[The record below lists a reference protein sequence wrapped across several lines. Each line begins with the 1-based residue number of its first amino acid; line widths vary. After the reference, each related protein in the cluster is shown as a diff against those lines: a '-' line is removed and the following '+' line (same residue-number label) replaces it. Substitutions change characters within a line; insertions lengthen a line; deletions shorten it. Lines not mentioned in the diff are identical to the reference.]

1 MKTYMFQELS
11 INKHYN
17 FYLCNRVPY
26 SRTVTVVFLFAIAGI
41 LLGSALFMAFKTR
54 KVKVKNLN
62 DAKYITA
69 IVYISS
75 LTTLLNIVITFTIR
89 NRVNSF
95 PAVLS
100 GLNMV
105 TATGVLLLVFLPKV

>member
-1 MKTYMFQELS
+1 MNE
-11 INKHYN
+11 HYY
-17 FYLCNRVPY
+17 FYTCNRVPNAKL
-26 SRTVTVVFLFAIAGI
+26 VTKISLYAMGTI

-75 LTTLLNIVITFTIR
+75 LVNILHLVINFSFG
-89 NRVNSF
+89 NRVNAF

-100 GLNMV
+100 GLNMA
-105 TATGVLLLVFLPKV
+105 TITGVLLLVFLPKV

>member
-1 MKTYMFQELS
+1 MNE
-11 INKHYN
+11 HYS
-17 FYLCNRVPY
+17 FYTCNRVPN
-26 SRTVTVVFLFAIAGI
+26 SRLVTVISLHAIVTI
-41 LLGSALFMAFKTR
+41 LLGCALFMAFKTR

-75 LTTLLNIVITFTIR
+75 LVNIINLVVTFSLG
-89 NRVNSF
+89 NRVNSS

-100 GLNMV
+100 GLNM
-105 TATGVLLLVFLPKV
+105 ATITSVLLLVFLPKVYDL